1 MPEKPMHLTA
11 ASTSA
16 SPTTTATVRPKR
28 AAVSF
33 SADRKL
39 TLVLMVLFPLC
50 AMLATNSFYK
60 SVLVFSMINAI
71 AAVGLCLMLGFAGE
85 ISIGQAAFYGLGAY
99 VTAYLAN
106 QFHVEPVLA
115 IAIGAAVA
123 MAIGW
128 GISRPLSRLHEHY
141 LAMAT
146 LAFGIIMYIVFANA
160 RPFTGGLDPG
170 TSVPKFAI
178 LGFDLSSMD
187 RYFWVVWVAL
197 GVAAVIAG
205 NVAAT
210 QVGRSLLAVKMS
222 APAAASVGID
232 VVRAKAFVFAIG
244 ALLTGLSGGL
254 YAYFARSFNASTF
267 GIGYSIEL
275 LMMVVLG
282 SLTRVSGAI
291 VGAFIITILPVAF
304 EHFEDYKTLVF
315 GVTMVLI
322 MKFMPSGLVDG
333 LLGLARRV
341 WRRKGE

>member
-1 MPEKPMHLTA
+1 MELTV
-11 ASTSA
+11 SA
-16 SPTTTATVRPKR
+16 PATNVNPKSKR
-28 AAVSF
+28 LGISL
-33 SADRKL
+33 SADRRL
-39 TLVLMVLFPLC
+39 TLVLLALLPLCVLF
-50 AMLATNSFYK
+50 ATNSFYK
-60 SVLVFSMINAI
+60 SVLVFTMINAI

-106 QFHVEPVLA
+106 KFQLEPVAA
-115 IAIGAAVA
+115 IAAGSCASMVV
-123 MAIGW
+123 GW

-170 TSVPKFAI
+170 TSVAKFTI

-197 GVAAVIAG
+197 GLASLLAG
-205 NVAAT
+205 NVAST
-210 QVGRSLLAVKMS
+210 QIGRSLLAVKMS
-222 APAAASVGID
+222 APAAASVGIE
-232 VVRAKAFVFAIG
+232 VLRAKAFVFAFG
-244 ALLTGLSGGL
+244 AFLTGLSGGL

-291 VGAFIITILPVAF
+291 VGAFIITILPVIF

-322 MKFMPSGLVDG
+322 MKFMPSGLVEG
-333 LLGLARRV
+333 LFGLVARLL
-341 WRRKGE
+341 RRKEN

>member
-1 MPEKPMHLTA
+1 MK
-11 ASTSA
+11 
-16 SPTTTATVRPKR
+16 VI
-28 AAVSF
+28 

-39 TLVLMVLFPLC
+39 TIILMVLFPIC
-50 AMLATNSFYK
+50 ALIITNSFHK
-60 SVLVFSMINAI
+60 SVLVLSMINAI
-71 AAVGLCLMLGFAGE
+71 AAVGLCLMLGFAGQ

-106 QFHVEPVLA
+106 QLHLPPVLA
-115 IAIGAAVA
+115 IAVGAIAA

-146 LAFGIIMYIVFANA
+146 LAFGIIMYIFFANA
-160 RPFTGGLDPG
+160 RAFTGGLDPG
-170 TSVPKFAI
+170 TSVEKFAFF
-178 LGFDLSSMD
+178 GFDLSTMD

-197 GVAAVIAG
+197 GLAVLVAG

-210 QVGRSLLAVKMS
+210 QVGRSLLAIKMS
-222 APAAASVGID
+222 APAAASVGVD
-232 VVRAKAFVFAIG
+232 VVRTKAFVFAIG

-254 YAYFARSFNASTF
+254 YAYFARSFNAGTF

-304 EHFEDYKTLVF
+304 EQFEDYKTLVF
-315 GVTMVLI
+315 GITMVLI
-322 MKFMPSGLVDG
+322 MKFMPSGLVEG
-333 LLGLARRV
+333 VFSLGERSLRG
-341 WRRKGE
+341 KGN

>member
-1 MPEKPMHLTA
+1 
-11 ASTSA
+11 
-16 SPTTTATVRPKR
+16 
-28 AAVSF
+28 
-33 SADRKL
+33 
-39 TLVLMVLFPLC
+39 VLMVVFPIC
-50 AMLATNSFYK
+50 TFLATNSFYK

-106 QFHVEPVLA
+106 QFHLEPVLA
-115 IAIGAAVA
+115 ISAGAVA
-123 MAIGW
+123 SMAIGW

-170 TSVPKFAI
+170 TSVAKFAI

-187 RYFWVVWVAL
+187 RYFWVVWVSLGLAAL
-197 GVAAVIAG
+197 VAG

-254 YAYFARSFNASTF
+254 YAFFARSFNASTF

-291 VGAFIITILPVAF
+291 VGAFIITILPVLF

-315 GVTMVLI
+315 GITMVLI
-322 MKFMPSGLVDG
+322 MKFLPSGLVEG
-333 LLGLARRV
+333 VFSLGSRLL
-341 WRRKGE
+341 RRKGT

>member
-1 MPEKPMHLTA
+1 MALIAPAPG
-11 ASTSA
+11 TSA
-16 SPTTTATVRPKR
+16 PVKAGLVRL
-28 AAVSF
+28 SF

-39 TLVLMVLFPLC
+39 TLALMAVL
-50 AMLATNSFYK
+50 AASAILATNSFQE
-60 SVLVFSMINAI
+60 SLLVISMINAI
-71 AAVGLCLMLGFAGE
+71 AAVGLCLMLGFAGQ

-106 QFHVEPVLA
+106 QFHLEPLVA
-115 IAIGAAVA
+115 IAIGALAA
-123 MAIGW
+123 MVTGW

-160 RPFTGGLDPG
+160 RQLTGGLDPG
-170 TSVPKFAI
+170 TTVAKFAI
-178 LGFDLSSMD
+178 LGIDLSSMD

-197 GVAAVIAG
+197 ALGALVAG
-205 NVAAT
+205 NVAST
-210 QVGRSLLAVKMS
+210 QIGRALLAVKMS
-222 APAAASVGID
+222 TPAAASVGID

-254 YAYFARSFNASTF
+254 YAYLARSFNASSF

-291 VGAFIITILPVAF
+291 VGAFIITMLPVAF
-304 EHFEDYKTLVF
+304 EHFENYKTLVF

-322 MKFMPSGLVDG
+322 MKFMPSGMVEG
-333 LLGLARRV
+333 LFSLGGRL
-341 WRRKGE
+341 WRRQEE

>member
-1 MPEKPMHLTA
+1 MEMIASSPSTKTTEMP
-11 ASTSA
+11 
-16 SPTTTATVRPKR
+16 RR
-28 AAVSF
+28 AGARM

-39 TLVLMVLFPLC
+39 TLGLMAIVAIC
-50 AMLATNSFYK
+50 ALLVTNSFYK
-60 SVLVFSMINAI
+60 SVLVLTMINAI
-71 AAVGLCLMLGFAGE
+71 AAVGLCLMLGFAGQ
-85 ISIGQAAFYGLGAY
+85 ISIGQAAFFGLGAY

-106 QFHVEPVLA
+106 HVHVEPVLA

-123 MAIGW
+123 MAVGW

-160 RPFTGGLDPG
+160 RTLTGGLDPG
-170 TSVPKFAI
+170 TSVEKFAM

-187 RYFWVVWVAL
+187 RYFWVVWAAL
-197 GVAAVIAG
+197 GLAALVAC
-205 NVAAT
+205 NVAST

-222 APAAASVGID
+222 VAAAASVGID

-267 GIGYSIEL
+267 GVGYSIEL

-291 VGAFIITILPVAF
+291 VGAFIITILPVLF
-304 EHFEDYKTLVF
+304 EHFDDYKTLVF
-315 GVTMVLI
+315 GITMVVI
-322 MKFMPSGLVDG
+322 MKFMPSGLVEGVFG
-333 LLGLARRV
+333 LSSRV
-341 WRRKGE
+341 LTRKGN

>member
-1 MPEKPMHLTA
+1 MKPDIAVETISSPMSSLSPA
-11 ASTSA
+11 AA
-16 SPTTTATVRPKR
+16 RRARP
-28 AAVSF
+28 VL

-39 TLVLMVLFPLC
+39 TLVLMVLLPLC
-50 AMLATNSFYK
+50 ALLAPNSFYK

-99 VTAYLAN
+99 VTAYLVN
-106 QFHVEPVLA
+106 QFHLEPVLA
-115 IAIGAAVA
+115 IGVGAAVS

-178 LGFDLSSMD
+178 LGWDLSSMD

-197 GVAAVIAG
+197 GLAALTAG

-210 QVGRSLLAVKMS
+210 QIGRALLAVKMS

-244 ALLTGLSGGL
+244 ALLTGVSGGL
-254 YAYFARSFNASTF
+254 YAFFSRSFNASTF

-291 VGAFIITILPVAF
+291 VGAFIITILPVLF

-315 GVTMVLI
+315 GITMVLI
-322 MKFMPSGLVDG
+322 MKFLPSGLVEG
-333 LLGLARRV
+333 VFSLGGRLL
-341 WRRKGE
+341 RRKAR

>member
-1 MPEKPMHLTA
+1 MEVTA
-11 ASTSA
+11 SA
-16 SPTTTATVRPKR
+16 LAPATKTKR
-28 AAVSF
+28 AGITL
-33 SADRKL
+33 SADRKF
-39 TLVLMVLFPLC
+39 TLLLMVVFPIC
-50 AMLATNSFYK
+50 AFLAPNSFYK
-60 SVLVFSMINAI
+60 SVLVFAMINAI

-99 VTAYLAN
+99 VTAYLVN
-106 QFHVEPVLA
+106 QFHLEPVVA
-115 IAIGAAVA
+115 IGIGAAVA
-123 MAIGW
+123 MAVGW

-170 TSVPKFAI
+170 TSVARFAI

-197 GVAAVIAG
+197 GLASLVAG

-210 QVGRSLLAVKMS
+210 QVGRALLAIKMS

-254 YAYFARSFNASTF
+254 YAFYARSFNASTF

-282 SLTRVSGAI
+282 SLSRVSGAI
-291 VGAFIITILPVAF
+291 VGAFIITILPVLF
-304 EHFEDYKTLVF
+304 ERFDDYKTLVF
-315 GVTMVLI
+315 GITMVLI
-322 MKFMPSGLVDG
+322 MKFLPSGLVEG
-333 LLGLARRV
+333 VFSLGGRLL
-341 WRRKGE
+341 RRKES

>member
-1 MPEKPMHLTA
+1 MEIA
-11 ASTSA
+11 ASTPSSA
-16 SPTTTATVRPKR
+16 PAAEAKR
-28 AAVSF
+28 TGITL

-39 TLVLMVLFPLC
+39 TLVLMVVFPIC
-50 AMLATNSFYK
+50 ALLAPNSFYK
-60 SVLVFSMINAI
+60 SVLVFAMINAI

-106 QFHVEPVLA
+106 KFHIEPVLA
-115 IAIGAAVA
+115 ICAGAAA
-123 MAIGW
+123 SMAIGW

-170 TSVPKFAI
+170 TSVGKFAI

-197 GVAAVIAG
+197 GIASLLAG

-210 QVGRSLLAVKMS
+210 QVGRALLAVKMS

-244 ALLTGLSGGL
+244 SLLTGLSGGL
-254 YAYFARSFNASTF
+254 YAFFARSFNASTF

-282 SLTRVSGAI
+282 SLSRVSGAI
-291 VGAFIITILPVAF
+291 VGAFIITILPVLF
-304 EHFEDYKTLVF
+304 EHFDDYKTLVF
-315 GVTMVLI
+315 GITMVLI
-322 MKFMPSGLVDG
+322 MKFLPSGLVEG
-333 LLGLARRV
+333 VFSLGSRLL
-341 WRRKGE
+341 RRKGH

>member
-1 MPEKPMHLTA
+1 MEIT
-11 ASTSA
+11 A
-16 SPTTTATVRPKR
+16 SPSSSVPAATAKR
-28 AAVSF
+28 TGITL

-39 TLVLMVLFPLC
+39 TLVLMVVFPIC
-50 AMLATNSFYK
+50 ALLAPNSFYK
-60 SVLVFSMINAI
+60 SVLVFAMINAI

-99 VTAYLAN
+99 VTAFLAN
-106 QFHVEPVLA
+106 QFHIEPVLA
-115 IAIGAAVA
+115 ICAGAAAA
-123 MAIGW
+123 MVIGW

-146 LAFGIIMYIVFANA
+146 LAFGIITYIVFANA

-170 TSVPKFAI
+170 TSVGKFAI

-197 GVAAVIAG
+197 GVASLLAG

-210 QVGRSLLAVKMS
+210 QVGRALLAVKMS

-282 SLTRVSGAI
+282 SLSRVSGAI
-291 VGAFIITILPVAF
+291 VGAFIITILPVLF
-304 EHFEDYKTLVF
+304 EHFDDYKTLVF
-315 GVTMVLI
+315 GITMVLI
-322 MKFMPSGLVDG
+322 MKFLPSGLVEG
-333 LLGLARRV
+333 VFSLASRLV
-341 WRRKGE
+341 RRKDD

>member
-1 MPEKPMHLTA
+1 MQDKSMELTA
-11 ASTSA
+11 
-16 SPTTTATVRPKR
+16 PTTASDANAKARR
-28 AAVSF
+28 GGVSL

-39 TLVLMVLFPLC
+39 TLLLMVLFPVCVL
-50 AMLATNSFYK
+50 LAGNSFYK
-60 SVLVFSMINAI
+60 SVLVFSMINAV

-106 QFHVEPVLA
+106 QFHLEPILA
-115 IAIGAAVA
+115 IAVGSLVA

-170 TSVPKFAI
+170 TSVAKFAI
-178 LGFDLSSMD
+178 LGFDLSTMD

-197 GVAAVIAG
+197 GLAALVAG

-232 VVRAKAFVFAIG
+232 VVRAKAFVFALG

-322 MKFMPSGLVDG
+322 MKFMPSGLVEG
-333 LLGLARRV
+333 VFSLGGRLL
-341 WRRKGE
+341 RRKGD

>member
-1 MPEKPMHLTA
+1 METI
-11 ASTSA
+11 A
-16 SPTTTATVRPKR
+16 SPASSVSQAAVKR
-28 AAVSF
+28 AAPVL

-39 TLVLMVLFPLC
+39 TLALMVLLPVC
-50 AMLATNSFYK
+50 ALLAPNSFYK

-99 VTAYLAN
+99 VTAYLVN
-106 QFHVEPVLA
+106 QFHLEPVLA
-115 IAIGAAVA
+115 IGVGAAVA

-178 LGFDLSSMD
+178 LGWDLSSME

-197 GVAAVIAG
+197 GLAALAAG

-210 QVGRSLLAVKMS
+210 QIGRSLLAIKMS

-244 ALLTGLSGGL
+244 ALLTGVSGGL
-254 YAYFARSFNASTF
+254 YAFFSRSFNASTF

-291 VGAFIITILPVAF
+291 VGAFIITILPVLF
-304 EHFEDYKTLVF
+304 EHFDDYKTLVF

-322 MKFMPSGLVDG
+322 MKFLPSGLVEG
-333 LLGLARRV
+333 VFSLGGRLL
-341 WRRKGE
+341 RRKAR